1 MAKSESLEL
10 NLALVGGSAVLRSSL
25 STRGRLRGP
34 SRSGILRA
42 FFVLLPLTAAVL
54 PGFAAE
60 QSTELLTAATRGDTD
75 RVQTLLRDG
84 ASIESTD
91 KNDRTPLMLAAQHG
105 HPDTVRVLLAA
116 GANPD
121 ARDKT
126 GLTAFG
132 LTLLNPA
139 GHADHEA
146 VMKMLPQH
154 PRFTLAVIAGWNPER
169 LVSSCFQRREQS
181 IQQFGLMRPDETLL
195 RELQAF
201 ATSSGRGIARLAH
214 VDAKAVEPLR
224 PEPVEDTDAVVTLE
238 IEPGAACSGGTADSL
253 NFAIDVRVFRAHDL
267 LLLSQKS
274 FGGGLK
280 GLRAQTVENASQ
292 YKSVYEAWMKAQ
304 AGPIYWAIVEVLMR
318 SSP

>member
-1 MAKSESLEL
+1 
-10 NLALVGGSAVLRSSL
+10 V
-25 STRGRLRGP
+25 
-34 SRSGILRA
+34 RA
-42 FFVLLPLTAAVL
+42 
-54 PGFAAE
+54 
-60 QSTELLTAATRGDTD
+60 LLT
-75 RVQTLLRDG
+75 
-84 ASIESTD
+84 
-91 KNDRTPLMLAAQHG
+91 
-105 HPDTVRVLLAA
+105 A

-154 PRFTLAVIAGWNPER
+154 PRFTLAVVAGWNPER

-181 IQQFGLMRPDETLL
+181 IQQFGLMRPDESLL

-224 PEPVEDTDAVVTLE
+224 PEPVDDADAIVTLE
-238 IEPGAACSGGTADSL
+238 IEPGAACSGGAADSL
-253 NFAIDVRVFRAHDL
+253 SFGIDFRIFRARDV

-292 YKSVYEAWMKAQ
+292 YKPVYEAWMKAQ

-318 SSP
+318 SAH